1 MATRQRDRGAAAVE
15 MAIVLPMLL
24 LVIAGLAD
32 LGRAFYYQIVISN
45 AAREGARML
54 ALNYTTTQMQNRVS
68 AASMD
73 IAGVTA
79 STFVVCPASV
89 PAPPT
94 TPPAASVTV
103 QASGFQWMFLGDI
116 STLFGAAIPTP
127 TLSSNAS
134 MRCTG

>member
-24 LVIAGLAD
+24 LVIAGLTD
-32 LGRAFYYQIVISN
+32 LGRAFYYQIVVSN

-54 ALNYTTTQMQNRVS
+54 ALNYTTTQMQNRVTT
-68 AASMD
+68 AAID
-73 IAGVTA
+73 ITGVTTPLFTA
-79 STFVVCPASV
+79 CPSSI
-89 PAPPT
+89 PAPPS

-103 QASGFQWMFLGDI
+103 QATGFQWMFLGDI
-116 STLFGAAIPTP
+116 STLFGATIPTP
-127 TLSSNAS
+127 TLQSKAS

>member
-1 MATRQRDRGAAAVE
+1 MAKRQRDRGAAAVE

-54 ALNYTTTQMQNRVS
+54 ALNYTTAQMQARVS
-68 AASMD
+68 AAAMGIS
-73 IAGVTA
+73 GVTTPA
-79 STFVVCPASV
+79 FTVCPASV
-89 PAPPT
+89 PAPPA
-94 TPPAASVTV
+94 TPPAATVTV
-103 QASGFQWMFLGDI
+103 QVSGFTWMFLGDI
-116 STLFGAAIPTP
+116 STLFGTTIPTP
-127 TLSSNAS
+127 TISSNAS